1 MDLTRLQ
8 QIQKDKEVKAL
19 ESKRHEDTQVA
30 LIQVQETIVKSFQS
44 LVGYLNGAVTKTE
57 VVNQLRSISTPD
69 VQDVVSAVES
79 LHDTLKSQSGERPE
93 IQVSIPEFEQRDYTN
108 LLDTLTETIKDVE
121 RAVKEQSTTVEAPVV
136 NIPETVV
143 NVPETDLKPLER
155 GLEKVEKAVKAVK
168 IPETP
173 KTDTSGIEKRI
184 DKSNKLLKEIVEK
197 PVGGGGG
204 GGASWPAINENEITH
219 PLTVDSHGN
228 LKIVDTPMA
237 KKITA
242 VGSITYIASA
252 TPGTAQATA
261 AWQVQKV
268 DESVAGTTVITWADG
283 NANFDNVAT
292 DLTALTYL

>member
-1 MDLTRLQ
+1 MDLRA
-8 QIQKDKEVKAL
+8 I
-19 ESKRHEDTQVA
+19 HEQNRRDQVA
-30 LIQVQETIVKSFQS
+30 EQRHADSQMAAIKLQETVVKSFAS
-44 LVGYLNGAVTKTE
+44 LVSYLDSKISKTE
-57 VVNQLRSISTPD
+57 VVNQLREIGTPD
-69 VQDVVSAVES
+69 VQWVVESIES
-79 LHDTLKSQSGERPE
+79 LHKTLKAQSGERPE
-93 IQVSIPEFEQRDYTN
+93 IKVNIPELEQKDYTE
-108 LLDTLTETIKDVE
+108 LISMLAETIKGVE
-121 RAVKEQSTTVEAPVV
+121 QAVKEQTTTVQAPVV

-168 IPETP
+168 IPKIP
-173 KTDTSGIEKRI
+173 KTDTTGIEKRI

-204 GGASWPAINENEITH
+204 GGGSWPAVNADEITH

-228 LKIVDTPMA
+228 LKIIDTPMA

-268 DESVAGTTVITWADG
+268 DESIAGTTVITWADG

-292 DLTALTYL
+292 DLTALAYL

>member
-1 MDLTRLQ
+1 MDIRA
-8 QIQKDKEVKAL
+8 I
-19 ESKRHEDTQVA
+19 HEQNRRDQVA
-30 LIQVQETIVKSFQS
+30 KQRHDENQVANIQLQETVVKSFSS
-44 LVGYLNGAVTKTE
+44 LVGYLDRKVSKTE
-57 VVNQLRSISTPD
+57 VVNQLRSIGTPD
-69 VQDVVSAVES
+69 ALKVVASVDS
-79 LHDTLKSQSGERPE
+79 LHETIKAQSGERPE
-93 IQVSIPEFEQRDYTN
+93 IKVNIPELEQKDYTE
-108 LLDTLTETIKDVE
+108 LISMLAETVRGVE
-121 RAVKEQSTTVEAPVV
+121 QAVKEQTTTVQAPVV

-168 IPETP
+168 IPKIP
-173 KTDTSGIEKRI
+173 QTDTTGIEKRI
-184 DKSNKLLKEIVEK
+184 DKSNKLLKEIVGK

-204 GGASWPAINENEITH
+204 GGGSWPAVNADEITH

-252 TPGTAQATA
+252 TPGTAQAAA

-268 DESVAGTTVITWADG
+268 DESIAGTTVITWADG

-292 DLTALTYL
+292 DLTALIYS